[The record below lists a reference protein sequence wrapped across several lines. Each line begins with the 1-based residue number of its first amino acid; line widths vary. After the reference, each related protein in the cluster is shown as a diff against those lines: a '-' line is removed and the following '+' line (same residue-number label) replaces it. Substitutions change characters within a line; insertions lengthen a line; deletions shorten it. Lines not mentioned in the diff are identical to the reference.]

1 MLTENPTDKELKSV
15 LFDADNYA
23 WRIANNRPDVR
34 RKIKKKGARF
44 VHRSKLP
51 DGQPVYYVL
60 GRDSRG
66 VFAVPALIAPSH
78 EPDSKAGA
86 HYQTLITPTKRP
98 IADKITRKITGAA
111 PSIDWY
117 IIRGHAIKRYIE
129 RHNHVH
135 EDEITQQM
143 VIEAENHLMLHF
155 NASFVEGNDYD
166 NEIIIYFDGGGFF
179 GNIDDNLYFL
189 RTFNMNR
196 QLFPNQRMLTLSS
209 ENEVKKMYEEF
220 EPNKYIFL

>member
-1 MLTENPTDKELKSV
+1 MLTEQPTDKELKSV

-23 WRIANNRPDVR
+23 WRIAENRPDIR
-34 RKIKKKGARF
+34 RRLKKKRVRF
-44 VHRSKLP
+44 IHRAKLP
-51 DGQPVYYVL
+51 SGQPVYYVL
-60 GRDSRG
+60 GRDSKGIYG
-66 VFAVPALIAPSH
+66 VPTLIAPSH

-86 HYQTLITPTKRP
+86 HYHTLITPTKRP
-98 IADKITRKITGAA
+98 IADKFTGKITGA
-111 PSIDWY
+111 SLYTDWY
-117 IIRGHAIKRYIE
+117 ILRGHAIKRYIE

-143 VIEAENHLMLHF
+143 VIDAEDHMILHF
-155 NASFVEGNDYD
+155 NASYVEGNNYD

-179 GNIDDNLYFL
+179 GNMDGSLYFL

-209 ENEVKKMYEEF
+209 ENEVKKMYEQF